1 MPYCG
6 VQYDAGWS
14 SVNQHV
20 LRTCHIGGAKQ
31 IHIEL
36 SWEGLVTSQGLVIG
50 YFITQSYSM
59 GLEDNATVDLKN
71 SHYFLKNQITINK
84 AVKTGTQKNFWYL
97 QIGFE

>member
-1 MPYCG
+1 
-6 VQYDAGWS
+6 
-14 SVNQHV
+14 
-20 LRTCHIGGAKQ
+20 
-31 IHIEL
+31 
-36 SWEGLVTSQGLVIG
+36 
-50 YFITQSYSM
+50 M